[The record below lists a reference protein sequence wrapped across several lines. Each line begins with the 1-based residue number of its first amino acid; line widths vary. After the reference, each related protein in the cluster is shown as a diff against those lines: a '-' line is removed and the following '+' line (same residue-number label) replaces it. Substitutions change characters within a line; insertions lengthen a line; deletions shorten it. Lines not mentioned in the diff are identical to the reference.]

1 MGKAAAEVLAIAARL
16 AAGRAAAHPQMGER
30 RSRQVR
36 SAHLRAVR
44 HLRKIAAELEDGAAV
59 AEGTGN
65 GEGGGGSAGHR
76 GAVGGRESSGAS
88 ANGGATVAPGAL
100 GASASSPASSAVGA
114 AAGGVLGV
122 STVPSAPAA
131 PVYPSDPSFLSAR
144 EERLAARNGASLRK
158 KPNFQELAQ
167 AFENEL
173 AQDAAREKKTHGPE
187 CNRGNAASSADL
199 ENTVPWDEDED
210 LGPDEYFETG
220 GEGDSDLAAPLLTII
235 GAAAEAQR
243 GIPEGH
249 CSSAETASA
258 EGATTTGIGT
268 GTAVMPC
275 SDAAATPAG
284 AAPGAVRAPANPD
297 GANGGVN
304 DDADDQED
312 GTAFDRIP
320 AIAEARLIASL
331 NDPNIVTV
339 YDCQESNG
347 RAYIIMEF
355 VDGLTL
361 ADFLEKV
368 GDQITLDMIAAIV
381 AAVTGA
387 LEAAHSHNVLHLDIK
402 PENVLIDRQGKVKVT
417 DFGLATLADASGH
430 GRAAAGTIGYMP
442 PEQLRLQ
449 PLDVRTDEWAVASLT
464 YEMLTGSNQ
473 FIVDD
478 LEAAGTIGY
487 MPPEQLRLQPL
498 DVRTDEWAVA
508 SLTYEMLTGSNQFI
522 VDDLEAALPAI
533 EDSELPVPSQMWD
546 EAGDALDDVVFTG
559 LDIDP
564 EDRYQTVEE
573 FAQAILPQLG
583 SARKGK
589 KQLAAALNQ
598 EDEPEAPEI
607 PPEPQGPVI
616 PLVDRV
622 GPRGAQLLVRIL
634 CALSCGGCAALA
646 MMNFHALGVTS
657 MGLATDAPFVFWP
670 LLVAAVALAAV
681 RPTFGALAAPLF
693 LAISFFANEA
703 FLLALGFG
711 ALTVVWWVKF
721 CKDDEPMALC
731 ALLGPATGA
740 FGMGA
745 TAPLLAGAL
754 LSVGRAAICA
764 IYNALFALVMACLG
778 SCTLLGWNIAANS
791 HFTIN
796 MQLVFLNVV
805 QRPETWVMAVAW
817 VGAAVAFSLFCARGT
832 RIFDV
837 LGSLAGAAVLLLA
850 GWACAQLATG
860 FDPLSIAGCILPGA
874 FAAVLAL
881 LGVPDRARRDP
892 DDWEQLRHLDDIA

>member
-1 MGKAAAEVLAIAARL
+1 MAKQKLLLDRYRVVKAAGAGGFATVYEALDTHLNRTVAIKVFELSESDKAGFHL
-16 AAGRAAAHPQMGER
+16 AALDG
-30 RSRQVR
+30 
-36 SAHLRAVR
+36 
-44 HLRKIAAELEDGAAV
+44 KIAAELEDGAAV

-65 GEGGGGSAGHR
+65 GEGAGGSAGHR

-88 ANGGATVAPGAL
+88 ANGGAMVAPGAP

-173 AQDAAREKKTHGPE
+173 AQDAARETKA
-187 CNRGNAASSADL
+187 RGAERNTGNIAPDANL
-199 ENTVPWDEDED
+199 ENTVPWDEDD

-220 GEGDSDLAAPLLTII
+220 SEDDYSFETPLLTII
-235 GAAAEAQR
+235 GAAAEAQKR
-243 GIPEGH
+243 GPENAGVAAASASVPPAGGAGGNGAGAGTAAMPGAGDGAASPASANAAADAASVGAGPGGGIP
-249 CSSAETASA
+249 SA
-258 EGATTTGIGT
+258 
-268 GTAVMPC
+268 
-275 SDAAATPAG
+275 
-284 AAPGAVRAPANPD
+284 
-297 GANGGVN
+297 

-339 YDCQESNG
+339 YDCQESDG

-430 GRAAAGTIGYMP
+430 GRA
-442 PEQLRLQ
+442 
-449 PLDVRTDEWAVASLT
+449 
-464 YEMLTGSNQ
+464 
-473 FIVDD
+473 
-478 LEAAGTIGY
+478 AAGTIGY

-646 MMNFHALGVTS
+646 MTNFHALGATS

-796 MQLVFLNVV
+796 MQSVFLNVV

>member
-1 MGKAAAEVLAIAARL
+1 MAKQKLLLDRYRVVKAAGAGGFATVYEALDTHLNRTVAIKVFELSESDKAGFHL
-16 AAGRAAAHPQMGER
+16 AALDG
-30 RSRQVR
+30 
-36 SAHLRAVR
+36 
-44 HLRKIAAELEDGAAV
+44 KIAAELEDGAAV

-88 ANGGATVAPGAL
+88 ANGGAMVAPGAL

-173 AQDAAREKKTHGPE
+173 AQDAAREAKARGAE

-220 GEGDSDLAAPLLTII
+220 GEGDSNLAAPLLTII

-284 AAPGAVRAPANPD
+284 AAPGAVRAPSSSGDAND
-297 GANGGVN
+297 GAN

-312 GTAFDRIP
+312 GTAFDSIP

-339 YDCQESNG
+339 YDCQESDG

-430 GRAAAGTIGYMP
+430 GRA
-442 PEQLRLQ
+442 
-449 PLDVRTDEWAVASLT
+449 
-464 YEMLTGSNQ
+464 
-473 FIVDD
+473 
-478 LEAAGTIGY
+478 AAGTIGY

-646 MMNFHALGVTS
+646 MMNFHALGATS

-796 MQLVFLNVV
+796 MQSVFLNVV

-817 VGAAVAFSLFCARGT
+817 VGAAVALSLFCARGT

-860 FDPLSIAGCILPGA
+860 FDPLSIAGSILPGA
-874 FAAVLAL
+874 FAVVLAL